1 MNISIKNVS
10 NKLNIKP
17 EQVESTLHLLN
28 SDATIPFISR
38 YRKNITGGLD
48 EEIIAKINDY
58 YIYDVELLKRKEFIL
73 NVLEEKGLLSEEL
86 KEKINNSSTKQE
98 VENIYEPFKIGKKT
112 KASEAI
118 SLGLEPFAKEIMTND
133 DVNFDV
139 YKEAKKYLS
148 FPN

>member
-28 SDATIPFISR
+28 SGATIPFISR

-58 YIYDVELLKRKEFIL
+58 YR
-73 NVLEEKGLLSEEL
+73 
-86 KEKINNSSTKQE
+86 
-98 VENIYEPFKIGKKT
+98 
-112 KASEAI
+112 A
-118 SLGLEPFAKEIMTND
+118 
-133 DVNFDV
+133 
-139 YKEAKKYLS
+139 
-148 FPN
+148 